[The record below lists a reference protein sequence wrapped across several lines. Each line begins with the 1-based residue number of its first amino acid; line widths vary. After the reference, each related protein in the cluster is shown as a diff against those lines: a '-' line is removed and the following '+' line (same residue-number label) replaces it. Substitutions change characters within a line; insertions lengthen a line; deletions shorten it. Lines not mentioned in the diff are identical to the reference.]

1 MGRFC
6 IHKLLPFW
14 VFILTGA
21 YQKRPVQSILSLQA
35 KQLPASFQQK
45 TDRSQVNGLRLNRFD
60 LRERFPQAGSQ
71 SRAAQ
76 SNAAV
81 PQECGRIHADSTLYW
96 VAGGN
101 IIARLKRFSFL
112 SFLVSLS

>member
-1 MGRFC
+1 
-6 IHKLLPFW
+6 LDDL
-14 VFILTGA
+14 VFKELTRNDPLD
-21 YQKRPVQSILSLQA
+21 QFLNLQA
-35 KQLPASFQQK
+35 KWLPASSKQK
-45 TDRSQVNGLRLNRFD
+45 AARGQLNGLRLNCFD

-96 VAGGN
+96 VAGGK
-101 IIARLKRFSFL
+101 IIASVKRFSFL

>member
-14 VFILTGA
+14 MNWFLRSLPETTRSINFEPPGETVTSFVPA
-21 YQKRPVQSILSLQA
+21 ENRPG
-35 KQLPASFQQK
+35 
-45 TDRSQVNGLRLNRFD
+45 QVNGLRLNRFD

-76 SNAAV
+76 SNGAV